1 MGPGRD
7 YGTFQSALG
16 ILLVASEGSAVSR
29 PTILDVAKRA
39 GVSKSLV
46 SLVMRD
52 SPHVS
57 EEKRAA
63 VLQAAEELGYRPN
76 AVARS
81 LVRQRSYVLGV
92 LLSNL
97 HNPFFADV
105 VDGIEERALEGGY
118 RALFNSG
125 KRIPQRE
132 AAALETLLQLQIDGL
147 ILAGTLLDSKI
158 ISNAGR
164 SVPVVLITRTTRSPL
179 VDSVSGND
187 RAGARL
193 AVDHLVSLGHRRIA
207 HIDGGGGAGARRRRA
222 GYVAAVKHHGLE
234 PMLVTGS
241 YTEEGGVEG
250 VQRLLATKQNPTA
263 IFAANDLAALGA
275 LQALSEA
282 GRSVPDDVSLIGY
295 DNAWLAGL
303 QHISLTTIDQPRH
316 LLGATAV
323 DLLIERLDEGRTD
336 SRHLVLSPS
345 LVVRSTTGPPAEGL

>member
-1 MGPGRD
+1 M
-7 YGTFQSALG
+7 
-16 ILLVASEGSAVSR
+16 SR
-29 PTILDVAKRA
+29 PTILDVAERA

-46 SLVMRD
+46 SLVMRK

-57 EEKRAA
+57 EEKRAV
-63 VLQAAEELGYRPN
+63 VLLAAEELGYRPN

-92 LLSNL
+92 MLSNL

-105 VDGIEERALEGGY
+105 VDGIEDRALESGY

-132 AAALETLLQLQIDGL
+132 AVALETLLELQTDGL
-147 ILAGTLLDSKI
+147 ILAGTLLDTKTI
-158 ISNAGR
+158 DRAGR
-164 SVPVVLITRTTRSPL
+164 AVPVVLIARATRSRI
-179 VDSVSGND
+179 VDSVSGDD
-187 RAGARL
+187 RAGAGL
-193 AVDHLVSLGHRRIA
+193 AVDHLISLGHQLIA
-207 HIDGGGGAGARRRRA
+207 HIDGALGAGARRRRA
-222 GYVAAVKHHGLE
+222 GYTAAIKRHGLE
-234 PMLVTGS
+234 PMVVAGS
-241 YTEEGGVEG
+241 YTEEGGAEG
-250 VQRLLATKQNPTA
+250 VRQLLDTKRSPTA

-275 LQALSEA
+275 LQALAES

-316 LLGATAV
+316 QLGATAV
-323 DLLIERLDEGRTD
+323 ELLIERLDEGRTE

-345 LVVRSTTGPPAEGL
+345 LVVRSTTGPLARGL